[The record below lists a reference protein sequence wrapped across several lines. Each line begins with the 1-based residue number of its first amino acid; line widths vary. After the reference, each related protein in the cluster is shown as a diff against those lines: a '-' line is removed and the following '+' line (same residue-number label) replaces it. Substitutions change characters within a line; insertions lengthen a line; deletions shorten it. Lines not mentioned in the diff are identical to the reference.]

1 MLGRFGM
8 KFGTSAWVSVW
19 HGYHIIT
26 FRIGVFLIY
35 LFIFLYLYITT
46 GIERT
51 NGLIRIKFGMSIWD
65 GCRMAI
71 TLLKFELLYFSL
83 SIYFSICVKSMG
95 LIELLG

>member
-1 MLGRFGM
+1 MARALGL
-8 KFGTSAWVSVW
+8 SVW
-19 HGYHIIT
+19 HGYYIIT
-26 FRIGVFLIY
+26 FKIGVFLIY

-51 NGLIRIKFGMSIWD
+51 NGLIRLKFGMSIWD

-83 SIYFSICVKSMG
+83 SFLFSICVKSLG